1 MPSWAD
7 LNERHQESLQEIY
20 NQENER
26 YERGIVHCERGIVH
40 CFVSDFC
47 KDLRATSAVE
57 SLLTPRCD

>member
-7 LNERHQESLQEIY
+7 LKGRQQESLQEIY
-20 NQENER
+20 ETDQENER
-26 YERGIVHCERGIVH
+26 YKRGRVH